1 LAREIDGVEAG
12 RIGLANQVVEPGQAL
27 SVAIEY
33 AKSLA
38 KLPPLGVALTKTA
51 LTFSADEMDA
61 ALRAEIDYQ
70 PLLRQS
76 RDHLEAANAFLEKRA
91 PVFTGQ

>member
-1 LAREIDGVEAG
+1 M
-12 RIGLANQVVEPGQAL
+12 AL
-27 SVAIEY
+27 L
-33 AKSLA
+33 KS
-38 KLPPLGVALTKTA
+38 A
-51 LTFSADEMDA
+51 LTFSADDMDA

-76 RDHLEAANAFLEKRA
+76 KDHLEAANAFIEKRA